1 MHIEGEMFPAVIISQ
16 LNLIR
21 SHNNNNDKQ
30 LRGQAVFFF
39 FGGAEYRYLY
49 CCMCLLVYLAY
60 IQHDQLLG

>member
-39 FGGAEYRYLY
+39 LEVLNIDIYTAV
-49 CCMCLLVYLAY
+49 CVYWS
-60 IQHDQLLG
+60 I